1 MAVFSPIYV
10 SARKEIWGLI
20 EDCKGCERRECPEWC
35 REFVACQMDDLIERL
50 IRAEANQSP
59 CG

>member
-1 MAVFSPIYV
+1 MAVFSLIYV
-10 SARKEIWGLI
+10 SARREIWGLI

-50 IRAEANQSP
+50 IRARANQSS

>member
-35 REFVACQMDDLIERL
+35 REFVACQMDDLMK
-50 IRAEANQSP
+50 
-59 CG
+59 G

>member
-1 MAVFSPIYV
+1 MAVFSSIYV
-10 SARKEIWGLI
+10 SARREIWGLI

-50 IRAEANQSP
+50 IRAEANQSL

>member
-10 SARKEIWGLI
+10 SARREIWGLI
-20 EDCKGCERRECPEWC
+20 EDCKVCERRECPEWC

>member
-10 SARKEIWGLI
+10 SARREIWGLI

-35 REFVACQMDDLIERL
+35 REFVACQMDDLIESL
-50 IRAEANQSP
+50 IRARANQSS